1 MTKNIHTQTGEPI
14 EAGYRENARGQLVR
28 ESGLTEIEK
37 LGDELTG
44 SLAAEWLDLQARVR
58 ALKRRAFAEM
68 AALAEVAAQQHGVTL
83 GGDKGNMTIRTFN
96 GKYKIERSVQEFIV
110 FDENVMAAKQLL
122 DEFVA
127 EKTDGVDPD
136 LVVVLD
142 RTFKRGEDGR
152 LSVQRLTELLTY
164 GIRHPKWAKAMDIIN
179 EAMRVGGTR
188 NYVRLHRRVDGRF
201 DKYAP
206 VPLDIA
212 KL

>member
-1 MTKNIHTQTGEPI
+1 VTNFHTQTGQPI
-14 EAGYRENARGQLVR
+14 EPGYRENARGQLVR
-28 ESGLTEIEK
+28 ESGMTEIEK

-44 SLAAEWLDLQARVR
+44 SIAAEWLDLQARTR
-58 ALKRRAFAEM
+58 ALKRRIFAEM
-68 AALAEVAAQQHGVTL
+68 AALAEVAASQHKVTL
-83 GGDKGNMTIRTFN
+83 GGDKGNMTIRTYN
-96 GKYKIERSVQEFIV
+96 GKFKVERSAQEFLV

-122 DEFVA
+122 EEFVE

-142 RTFKRGEDGR
+142 RTFRRGEDGR

-164 GIRHPKWAKAMDIIN
+164 GIKHPKWAQAMDIIN
-179 EAMRVGGTR
+179 EAMRVGGVR
-188 NYVRLHRRVDGRF
+188 SYVRLHRRVEGRF
-201 DKYAP
+201 DKYES